1 MSDIFDLLSKVYK
14 IFRLSL
20 FFCKVTKMDLK
31 RYHFFC
37 PPLKGDVSCQSVAI
51 VDDSSD
57 KKDTEQKLYEQTLDS
72 LLMLNQ
78 THRSPIQRSVQQG
91 YMQSI
96 GFLRAVYND
105 ERFDLIRPPKKLLDF
120 FNISFHFEFY
130 PTYFTISTI
139 DASQSKTFPYNKMTA
154 EIFRS
159 IQLGFISSNLCFLFA
174 CFGSTTWVNGEMVI
188 KVTDY
193 RFDQPKTYVFPLK
206 LSNDVIMSV
215 SETKNLK
222 PDQSIQYQK
231 NAVLLK
237 NPYICLDPSPDVARA
252 KSVMDCRKKMWI
264 GDNPRTTIGTPTF
277 AKTPDVPSKY
287 LIKKIDPQRPIQN
300 IRVPSSILNML
311 ENAK

>member
-1 MSDIFDLLSKVYK
+1 
-14 IFRLSL
+14 
-20 FFCKVTKMDLK
+20 MDLK

-51 VDDSSD
+51 VNDSGEQ
-57 KKDTEQKLYEQTLDS
+57 KDMEQKLYEQTLDS

-78 THRSPIQRSVQQG
+78 THRSPIQRSVQQS

-120 FNISFHFEFY
+120 FNISFNFEFY
-130 PTYFTISTI
+130 PTHFTISTA
-139 DASQSKTFPYNKMTA
+139 DASQSKTFPYNKMSA
-154 EIFRS
+154 ELFRS

-174 CFGSTTWVNGEMVI
+174 CVGSMTWVNGEMVI

-252 KSVMDCRKKMWI
+252 KSVIDCRKKMWI
-264 GDNPRTTIGTPTF
+264 GNSPQTTVDTPTF

-287 LIKKIDPQRPIQN
+287 LIKKVNPQRPIQG
-300 IRVPSSILNML
+300 IKVPPSILSML